1 MYTKDAIR
9 YSLNMAEQATM
20 RALATIDDA
29 PLTFPTENGG
39 CHPLWVMGH
48 LAFVEGLTHEML
60 GGAANPVAHWA
71 AIFGQDTVPTA
82 DPAQYPAFAKVRAQY
97 VELRHRNL
105 QLLESM
111 TDADLDRP
119 TASQPK
125 GLEEHFA
132 TFGRALL
139 TVALHQMAHRGQITD
154 AFRAAGRATPVLAG
168 VGA

>member
-9 YSLNMAEQATM
+9 YSLNMADQATM
-20 RALATIDDA
+20 RSLATIEDV

-60 GGAANPVAHWA
+60 GGGGNPVAHWA
-71 AIFGQDTVPTA
+71 EIFGPDTVPMA
-82 DPAQYPAFAKVRAQY
+82 DAAQYPAFAKVRDKY
-97 VELRHRNL
+97 VQLRNRNL

-111 TDADLDRP
+111 TEADLDRP

-132 TFGRALL
+132 TFGKALL
-139 TVALHQMAHRGQITD
+139 TVALHQMAHRGHITD
-154 AFRAAGRATPVLAG
+154 AFRAAGRVTPVLAG